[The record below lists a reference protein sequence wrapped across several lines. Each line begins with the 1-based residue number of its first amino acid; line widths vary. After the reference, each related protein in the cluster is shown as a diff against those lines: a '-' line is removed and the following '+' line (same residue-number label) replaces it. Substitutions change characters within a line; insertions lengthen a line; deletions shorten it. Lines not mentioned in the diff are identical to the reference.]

1 MKRKDF
7 VKFIQDGKTN
17 HSKECVVK
25 DKSVTDPSFAQSG
38 RAQIFNPLPI
48 NYRVSYTDGV
58 PLNKDNPMQ
67 FNEFDKMYPDK
78 FIATEQARKSVKT
91 IKEQFNK
98 IDEQTKPKPQPQ
110 DPNPNPN
117 N

>member
-1 MKRKDF
+1 MKRKEF
-7 VKFIQDGKTN
+7 VKFLQEHKTN
-17 HSKECVVK
+17 HAKECVVS

-48 NYRVSYTDGV
+48 NYRVTYTDGV
-58 PLNKDNPMQ
+58 PLNPDNPMQ
-67 FNEFDKMYPDK
+67 FNEYDKLYPDK
-78 FIATEQARKSVKT
+78 FKATEQAKKSVYTTK
-91 IKEQFNK
+91 KQLEK
-98 IDEQTKPKPQPQ
+98 IEEQTKPKPKPQ

>member
-1 MKRKDF
+1 MKREEFK
-7 VKFIQDGKTN
+7 KFLQEHKTN
-17 HSKECVVK
+17 HAKECVVT

-48 NYRVSYTDGV
+48 NYRVTYTDGV
-58 PLNKDNPMQ
+58 PLNPDNPMQ
-67 FNEFDKMYPDK
+67 FNEYDKLYPDK
-78 FIATEQARKSVKT
+78 FKATEQAKKSVDTTK
-91 IKEQFNK
+91 KQLKK
-98 IDEQTKPKPQPQ
+98 IEEQTKAKPQ